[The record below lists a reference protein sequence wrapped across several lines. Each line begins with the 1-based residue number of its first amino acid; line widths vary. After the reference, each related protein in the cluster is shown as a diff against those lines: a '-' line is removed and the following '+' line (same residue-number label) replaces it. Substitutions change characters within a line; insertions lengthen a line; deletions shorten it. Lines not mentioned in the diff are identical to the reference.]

1 MNNGGKMLADILI
14 KTPEQKIFSLFVMN
28 PDRPFYLREISKR
41 LNISLGATH
50 GALLALEKAQTL
62 ASRTIGKTKLF
73 ELEAQNSP
81 AALNSFR
88 VLNTVLIL
96 EPLVELLK
104 ILSKRI
110 ILYGSYAKGTFTQES
125 DLDLFIVSDE
135 REAVLSK
142 LNDFLGN
149 IEIDIRPVIK
159 GQVEWIDLE
168 KTDPE
173 FFREVTDGLS
183 LWEEQVSESGF

>member
-1 MNNGGKMLADILI
+1 MNKGGKMLADILI

-50 GALLALEKAQTL
+50 GALSALEKAQTL
-62 ASRTIGKTKLF
+62 AFRTIGKTKLF
-73 ELEAQNSP
+73 ELAAQNSP

-96 EPLVELLK
+96 EPLVELLQG
-104 ILSKRI
+104 LSKTI

-135 REAVLSK
+135 REAVLSQ
-142 LNDFLGN
+142 LNDFLRN
-149 IEIDIRPVIK
+149 IEIDIRPVIE

>member
-1 MNNGGKMLADILI
+1 MLADILI
-14 KTPEQKIFSLFVMN
+14 KTPEQKIFSLFIMN
-28 PDRPFYLREISKR
+28 PERPFYLREISKK
-41 LNISLGATH
+41 LNISLGSTH
-50 GALLALEKAQTL
+50 GALLALEKAQIL
-62 ASRTIGKTKLF
+62 SCHIVGKTKLF
-73 ELEAQNSP
+73 ELEPRNFP
-81 AALNSFR
+81 AVISSFR
-88 VLNTVLIL
+88 ILNAILVL

-104 ILSKRI
+104 NLSKRI

-135 REAVLSK
+135 REAVLSQF
-142 LNDFLGN
+142 NDFMRN

-173 FFREVTDGLS
+173 FFREVMAGLS
-183 LWEEQVSESGF
+183 LWEKQVSESGL